1 MQMPG
6 LPAPAAPVTAPVPA
20 EVPIPIGGLPV
31 PVPGQVPAPLAA
43 SLPAEVPVPVLQAPL
58 LGSSAATGGP
68 AIARCRPVS
77 RTAPGRTG
85 RSTSVRPSRAPQKTQ
100 KTQKS
105 QQAKAVRV
113 DAVQTDAA
121 HSARDRRT
129 RKIVEVGTRG
139 ASFVFRHRA
148 GNAVIFLVLLVAAAQ
163 LFVLQIS
170 DAATLRAQAAGQL
183 KVTDLE
189 KAVRGS
195 VVDRNNQQLAFTTE
209 SRALTFQPKRIRQQL
224 EEAKKK
230 NSAAPDPQQRL
241 RDIAKEVAGKLNNKP
256 DYQTVLKKL
265 QSDENFAYLARA
277 VDPAIAGVISE
288 KYPEVGSERQD
299 LRQYPG
305 GSLAANVVGGID
317 WDGHG
322 LLGLEE
328 SLDSVLSGT
337 DGAVTY
343 DRGSDGVVIPGSY
356 RNRHRSVNGSTVQLT
371 IDDDIQFYVQQQVQQ
386 AKNLSGAHDVSAVVL
401 DAKTGEVLAMAND
414 NTFDPSQDIGRQADK
429 QLGNLVVSSPFEP
442 GSVNKVIT
450 ASSVIEYG
458 LSNPDEV
465 LQVPGAIQMGGVTI
479 HDAWDHGV
487 MPYTTTGVFG
497 KSSNVGTLM
506 LAQRVGPERFYD
518 MVRKFGLGQRA
529 NVGLPGES
537 AGLVPPV
544 DQWSGST
551 FSNLPIGQGLSM
563 TLLQMTG
570 MYQAIANDGL
580 RMPPRIIKA
589 TIGPDGSRDRRTAS
603 RRYSGGFSADRPDCA
618 ADVAGCRATRPDG
631 LPAGHGPGGRGAG
644 ISDGR
649 QDRDRPA
656 NQPRVRLLLRQRL
669 LDHLRRDGHRRRS
682 ALRDR
687 PDDGQPGAQCGRLG
701 RTLGGPAVPQHRRL
715 ADAAGERAAVTRSG
729 AAADLAGHLSK
740 STVKPLGLPTC
751 VPGGRTCGRVVPR
764 T

>member
-1 MQMPG
+1 MRRNDAKGARPTQ
-6 LPAPAAPVTAPVPA
+6 LK
-20 EVPIPIGGLPV
+20 
-31 PVPGQVPAPLAA
+31 
-43 SLPAEVPVPVLQAPL
+43 
-58 LGSSAATGGP
+58 GSARGP
-68 AIARCRPVS
+68 RK
-77 RTAPGRTG
+77 
-85 RSTSVRPSRAPQKTQ
+85 PQKAR
-100 KTQKS
+100 
-105 QQAKAVRV
+105 QAKDIREPKRFRKGKEAKKSGALVRA
-113 DAVQTDAA
+113 DAMPEG
-121 HSARDRRT
+121 HSATDRRT
-129 RKIVEVGTRG
+129 RQLVEVATRG

-148 GNAVIFLVLLVAAAQ
+148 GNVVIFALMMVAATQ
-163 LFVLQIS
+163 LFILQVT
-170 DAATLRAQAAGQL
+170 DAPTLRAQAAGQL
-183 KVTDLE
+183 KVTDVA

-195 VVDRNNQQLAFTTE
+195 IVDRNNDQLAFTIE

-241 RDIAKEVAGKLNNKP
+241 QDIAKEVSSRLNNKP
-256 DYQTVLKKL
+256 DYPTVLKKL
-265 QSDENFAYLARA
+265 QSNDNFVYLARA
-277 VDPAIAGVISE
+277 VDPAVASAISD

-322 LLGLEE
+322 LLGLED

-337 DGAVTY
+337 DGSVTY

-356 RNRHRSVNGSTVQLT
+356 RNRHRAVNGSTVQLT

-386 AKNLSGAHDVSAVVL
+386 AKNLSGAHNVSAVVL

-414 NTFDPSQDIGRQADK
+414 NTFDPSQDIGRQGDR

-458 LSNPDEV
+458 LTNPDEV
-465 LQVPGAIQMGGVTI
+465 LQVPGSIQMGGVTV
-479 HDAWDHGV
+479 HDAWEHGV

-518 MVRKFGLGQRA
+518 MVRKFGLGQRTG
-529 NVGLPGES
+529 VGLPGES

-563 TLLQMTG
+563 TLLQMAG
-570 MYQAIANDGL
+570 MYQTIANDGL

-589 TIGPDGSRDRRTAS
+589 TVAPDGTRTEEPRPEGVRAVSPQTAQTVRQILRAVVQRDPMGYQQGT
-603 RRYSGGFSADRPDCA
+603 
-618 ADVAGCRATRPDG
+618 
-631 LPAGHGPGGRGAG
+631 
-644 ISDGR
+644 
-649 QDRDRPA
+649 
-656 NQPRVRLLLRQRL
+656 
-669 LDHLRRDGHRRRS
+669 
-682 ALRDR
+682 
-687 PDDGQPGAQCGRLG
+687 
-701 RTLGGPAVPQHRRL
+701 GPA
-715 ADAAGERAAVTRSG
+715 AAVPGYQMAGKTGTAQQINPGCGCYFDDVYWITFAGMATADNPRYVIGLMMDNPGRNADGTPGHS
-729 AAADLAGHLSK
+729 AAPLFHNIAGWLMQRENVPLSPDPGP
-740 STVKPLGLPTC
+740 PLTLQAT
-751 VPGGRTCGRVVPR
+751 
-764 T
+764 